1 MWYKH
6 DKYLLELSGGKAKF
20 YNNNKVAFIGN
31 DYTGIRMFIEA
42 SDNDPIIKKKFK
54 NQLEKR
60 QFLNSKIGG
69 GFRSEIERV
78 KVD

>member
-1 MWYKH
+1 MWYEH
-6 DKYLLELSGGKAKF
+6 GKYLLEVSRGKAKF
-20 YNNNKVAFIGN
+20 FDNKKVAFIGN
-31 DYTGIRMFIEA
+31 DYTGIRTFIEA
-42 SDNDPIIKKKFK
+42 SNNVPIIKEKFK

-60 QFLNSKIGG
+60 QSLNSRIGG